1 MVSGQAEGNPAEP
14 GHVALL
20 WVWGQAAV
28 SVMTALPSRMAM
40 RWPVSDDQYE
50 RFTGGGVVVDQ

>member
-1 MVSGQAEGNPAEP
+1 MRVRSENRMVSGQAEGNPAEP
-14 GHVALL
+14 GHVARL

-40 RWPVSDDQYE
+40 
-50 RFTGGGVVVDQ
+50 